1 MAGTE
6 MHDWNLQQVEAE
18 AEASQTVVWSA
29 EVARL
34 WH

>member
-1 MAGTE
+1 MAVTE
-6 MHDWNLQQVEAE
+6 TQDLNLQQVEAV
-18 AEASQTVVWSA
+18 AEASQTVAWSA